1 MERGSLNEEE
11 EEKASTRVLVHL
23 CGDEFLI
30 IEYYRSF
37 KCFRKGSSVL
47 KIMKALVIEI
57 GNRSFFLGGGIV
69 PVEHLVDLLNILFRV
84 IKCLKHMMSMSSMHD
99 MDTFLL
105 MKDDERPENTNNTLV
120 INHLKRSIH
129 LYALFLKLLK
139 IVFKMHQ

>member
-1 MERGSLNEEE
+1 MERGSLNEDE

-47 KIMKALVIEI
+47 KIMKTLVIEI
-57 GNRSFFLGGGIV
+57 WNRRFLFGCWIV
-69 PVEHLVDLLNILFRV
+69 PIEHLVDLLDILLWV
-84 IKCLKHMMSMSSMHD
+84 IKCLKHMVSMSSMNY

-105 MKDDERPENTNNTLV
+105 IENYKGPENANNTFL
-120 INHLKRSIH
+120 IDHLKRSIH
-129 LYALFLKLLK
+129 RDALMLKLLK
-139 IVFKMHQ
+139 IVFKMYQ